1 MPRLTKVEV
10 IAELEKRIHTLES
23 NLRVLP
29 YLRKGKLQI
38 MLEIIS
44 VWTEDLTDYVLE

>member
-1 MPRLTKVEV
+1 MPRSTKVEV

-29 YLRKGKLQI
+29 YLNKGNLKM
-38 MLEIIS
+38 MLDIVSYWSE
-44 VWTEDLTDYVLE
+44 ELN